1 MLTDSNN
8 KSIGLHFYYYGVV
21 VLLCYN
27 GSQVTFK
34 EFNGTNKANFKTE
47 VAELLNNNVAV
58 FISRQE
64 KNYKI

>member
-1 MLTDSNN
+1 MLTDYNN
-8 KSIGLHFYYYGVV
+8 KSIYLHFFYYGVV

-27 GSQVTFK
+27 GTEVTFK
-34 EFNGTNKANFKTE
+34 EFNGKDKANFKTE
-47 VAELLNNNVAV
+47 VAKLLNDNVAV

>member
-1 MLTDSNN
+1 MLTDFNN

-27 GSQVTFK
+27 GTEVTFK
-34 EFNGTNKANFKTE
+34 EFNGTNKTNFKTE

-64 KNYKI
+64 KNYKN